1 MSPAPAGAGRNINTV
16 VEGEIAMMTEEQ
28 WKETM
33 KEVSGELEKLSG
45 LERPL
50 TKDEEKHRGK
60 YRIRKYVLDKIKEA
74 RDKDSK
80 SDELYNNTY
89 YSMLVPWG
97 EKHPVLFFFWMRI
110 IRARWWGVTAYHY
123 GDVWKGKEKEK

>member
-1 MSPAPAGAGRNINTV
+1 MNPAPAGAERNTNTV

-33 KEVSGELEKLSG
+33 KEVTGELEKLSA

-50 TKDEEKHRGK
+50 TKDEEKHRSK

-74 RDKDSK
+74 GDKDSK

-123 GDVWKGKEKEK
+123 GDVWKGKGKEK

>member
-33 KEVSGELEKLSG
+33 KEVTGELEKLSD

-74 RDKDSK
+74 GDKNSK
-80 SDELYNNTY
+80 SDELYNTTY
-89 YSMLVPWG
+89 YQMLVPWG
-97 EKHPVLFFFWMRI
+97 EKHPVLFFLWMRI
-110 IRARWWGVTAYHY
+110 VRARWWGVTAYHY

>member
-1 MSPAPAGAGRNINTV
+1 MNPAPAGAERNINTV

-28 WKETM
+28 WKEAM
-33 KEVSGELEKLSG
+33 NEVTGELETLSA

-50 TKDEEKHRGK
+50 TKDEEKHRSR
-60 YRIRKYVLDKIKEA
+60 YHIRKYVLDKIKEA
-74 RDKDSK
+74 GDKNAK

-89 YSMLVPWG
+89 YQMLVPWG

-110 IRARWWGVTAYHY
+110 VRTRWWGVTAYNY
-123 GDVWKGKEKEK
+123 GDAWKKKEK

>member
-1 MSPAPAGAGRNINTV
+1 

-33 KEVSGELEKLSG
+33 KEVAGELETLSA

-60 YRIRKYVLDKIKEA
+60 YRMRKYVLDKIKEA
-74 RDKDSK
+74 GDKGSK

-110 IRARWWGVTAYHY
+110 IRARWWGVTAYNY
-123 GDVWKGKEKEK
+123 GDVWKGQGKEK

>member
-1 MSPAPAGAGRNINTV
+1 
-16 VEGEIAMMTEEQ
+16 MTEEQ
-28 WKETM
+28 WKEAM
-33 KEVSGELEKLSG
+33 KEVTGEMETLSA

-50 TKDEEKHRGK
+50 TKDEEKHRSK
-60 YRIRKYVLDKIKEA
+60 YHTRKYVLDKIKEA
-74 RDKDSK
+74 RDTDAK

-110 IRARWWGVTAYHY
+110 IRARWWGVTAYQY
-123 GDVWKGKEKEK
+123 GDVWKKKGEK

>member
-1 MSPAPAGAGRNINTV
+1 MSPAPAGAGKNINTV

-33 KEVSGELEKLSG
+33 KEVTGELEKLSD

-74 RDKDSK
+74 GDKNSK
-80 SDELYNNTY
+80 SDELYNTTY
-89 YSMLVPWG
+89 YQMLVPWG
-97 EKHPVLFFFWMRI
+97 EKHPVLFFLWMRI
-110 IRARWWGVTAYHY
+110 VRARWWGVTAYHY

>member
-1 MSPAPAGAGRNINTV
+1 MSPVPAGAERNINTV

-28 WKETM
+28 WKEAM
-33 KEVSGELEKLSG
+33 KETTSELETLSA

-50 TKDEEKHRGK
+50 TKDEEKHRSK
-60 YRIRKYVLDKIKEA
+60 YSTRKYVLDKIKEA
-74 RDKDSK
+74 GDKNAK

-89 YSMLVPWG
+89 YQMLVPWG

-110 IRARWWGVTAYHY
+110 IRARWWGVTSYHY
-123 GDVWKGKEKEK
+123 GDVWKGKKEK